1 MTRARRRGLALG
13 LALALSLVPAEVALA
28 DHIRAVFEVKV
39 MPAEK
44 LEQGYA
50 LSVRLRTTEGRPVN
64 EATVRFYEVVELFGT
79 REMLVATAATD
90 GQGNASTTYLPART
104 GPHEIVVRFP
114 GREHI
119 APAETRLSFEA
130 TVAAPPYHQ
139 EPAPLASFMAT
150 VPYGV
155 GAIVLSVWT
164 LIAFAL
170 FGTVIGVLRG
180 TRDDTQKG
188 DIA

>member
-1 MTRARRRGLALG
+1 MTRARRR
-13 LALALSLVPAEVALA
+13 LA
-28 DHIRAVFEVKV
+28 DHIRAVFEVRV
-39 MPAEK
+39 TPAEK

-64 EATVRFYEVVELFGT
+64 EATVRFYEIVELFGT
-79 REMLVATAATD
+79 RDMLVATATTD

-104 GPHEIVVRFP
+104 GPHKIVVRFP
-114 GREHI
+114 GREHV

-130 TVAAPPYHQ
+130 TVAAPPYQQ
-139 EPAPLASFMAT
+139 EPVPLTSFMAT

-180 TRDDTQKG
+180 TRDYTQKG